1 MKRGFAFTTLLVCLL
16 AAGSAPAQSTVPS
29 GEGAA
34 DPLRFT
40 LREAV
45 EQALAQNPDVQ
56 IANLSRVE
64 AEAGYQQTRS
74 QLLPQWNA
82 SIIQRRQ
89 TTNLQGIGLIFPGFP
104 DRIGPFNAFDAR
116 PQLAQTV
123 LDFGAWQSVRAAK
136 ERIAQAGA
144 GAEATRQAT
153 ALSVISFYL
162 QAVELESRIA
172 AGRSRIRSAEAVETQ
187 VKAGYEAGTA
197 SKLDF
202 SRAVLQKQ
210 SEVASLKQ
218 LEGALALT
226 RQALLRFLGQRE
238 SAALQLTDRLEG
250 ESGGEETLEA
260 MEREAIAQNPELA
273 ALRHAVS
280 AARAETRRARLQRMP
295 RLSFVADYGVNGR
308 TPSASL
314 STYQIAG
321 VAEFPIF
328 TSGRIGGEIKAAD
341 ARLRSAE
348 EVLRRA
354 ELRVLSEARGS
365 FAEWSAAKEGSL
377 AAEAA
382 VAAARENLELSRARY
397 EAGVADSVSV
407 LQAQAS
413 LADLENLA
421 ICTKVNRELA
431 RARLWFAAGN
441 VIAFLDTRKP

>member
-1 MKRGFAFTTLLVCLL
+1 MKRVLTLTILFVCLL
-16 AAGSAPAQSTVPS
+16 AGQNAPASQTASQV
-29 GEGAA
+29 
-34 DPLRFT
+34 LT

-64 AEAGYQQTRS
+64 AEAGYQQARS
-74 QLLPQWNA
+74 QLLPQLSA
-82 SIIQRRQ
+82 SAIQRRQ
-89 TTNLQGIGLIFPGFP
+89 TSNLQGIGLVFPGFP

-116 PQLAQTV
+116 PQLSQTV

-144 GAEATRQAT
+144 GEEATRQAT

-162 QAVELESRIA
+162 QALELESRIA
-172 AGRSRIRSAEAVETQ
+172 ASASRIASAEAVKKQ

-197 SKLDF
+197 SKLDY
-202 SRAVLQKQ
+202 SRALLQRQ
-210 SEVASLKQ
+210 SEVASLKR
-218 LEGALALT
+218 LEGSLAVT
-226 RQALLRFLGQRE
+226 KQALLRLLGRRE
-238 SAALQLTDRLEG
+238 NTALLLADRLESVAAG
-250 ESGGEETLEA
+250 AETLEA
-260 MEREAIAQNPELA
+260 MEQQAMAGNPELT

-280 AARAETRRARLQRMP
+280 AARAETRRARLQRLP
-295 RLSFVADYGVNGR
+295 RVSFVADYGVNGR

-321 VAEFPIF
+321 VAEIPLF
-328 TSGRIGGEIKAAD
+328 TSGRIRGEIKAAD

-365 FAEWSAAKEGSL
+365 FEEWLAAKDGAE
-377 AAEAA
+377 AAQAA
-382 VAAARENLELSRARY
+382 VAAARENLDLSRARY

-413 LADLENLA
+413 LADLENLE
-421 ICTKVNRELA
+421 IGTLVNRELA
-431 RARLWFAAGN
+431 RARLLFAAGDVN
-441 VIAFLDTRKP
+441 AYLNAGKP